1 MKWQGWSS
9 NLEQVDTTRVV
20 AALLSSLNDYG
31 QTAKSVTDVLD
42 ELGLVP
48 RNSAQLALH
57 LAADVGLFDV
67 DALSMAAGEDDL
79 LITAAGR
86 EVAAEFRV
94 AMQPLPR
101 RRAVRRALIRWLD
114 EDNDPSSNQ
123 QLLEHPHG
131 WFYGRRFSVEE
142 LGKAVNYLRDKGLI
156 EGTPTMQGPLL
167 RPRLTTLGRTCA
179 ERYDAD
185 IDEMERN
192 QMSGGGVFNQYGG
205 TIGNA
210 AAGPVG
216 SQHAS
221 VTVTSGQSA
230 ADLLAILE
238 AAATLNWIPA
248 EYADETEQVSGD
260 LAAAAAGSADVQPAV
275 HRAHRL
281 FQAVSGFANT
291 NPAAVALLTAGGNFA
306 AVKLGVSTS

>member
-9 NLEQVDTTRVV
+9 DPEHVDTTRVV

-42 ELGLVP
+42 ELRLP
-48 RNSAQLALH
+48 SRNSAQLALH
-57 LAADVGLFDV
+57 LAGDLGLFDV
-67 DALSMAAGEDDL
+67 DALSMAAGGDDL

-86 EVAAEFRV
+86 EVAAEFRA

-101 RRAVRRALIRWLD
+101 RRAVRRALISWLD
-114 EDNDPSSNQ
+114 EDDDPSSDQ

-142 LGKAVNYLRDKGLI
+142 LGAAANYLQDKGLI

-210 AAGPVG
+210 AAGSVG

-221 VTVTSGQSA
+221 MTVTYGQSA
-230 ADLLAILE
+230 ADLLAILQ
-238 AAATLNWIPA
+238 AAAALDWIPA
-248 EYADETEQVSGD
+248 EYAQEAQHVSGD
-260 LAAAAAGSADVQPAV
+260 LAAAAAGSTEAQPAV
-275 HRAHRL
+275 HRAHQL

-306 AVKLGVSTS
+306 AVKLGIGTS